1 MKYWIAIACVG
12 LIFPGIS
19 TAQEYT
25 DIELMEAFDLQRKSV
40 QDLNRGVATRGLTR
54 QLEPITADNVD
65 EPITDITDAPKAL
78 SADSTTETV
87 SVGAAPSTTDTQPA
101 SDGPIAL
108 VETEDGTAIPKVIE
122 HLVFDSPVNIRVA
135 FGYDSAVLT
144 EDQQP
149 KLIQMCRVIKGGD
162 IKLFRIV
169 GHTDASG
176 PDNYNER
183 LSLFRAKEVK
193 RFLIETCGLPSER
206 FEAIGLGERFLY
218 DKDDPR
224 NGLNRRVEFQALS

>member
-1 MKYWIAIACVG
+1 MKYWKCIAFVG
-12 LIFPGIS
+12 FIFPGFS
-19 TAQEYT
+19 SADDYS
-25 DIELMEAFDLQRKSV
+25 DLELMEAFELQRKSV
-40 QDLNRGVATRGLTR
+40 VDLQQGVATRGLTR
-54 QLEPITADNVD
+54 SLEAITADN
-65 EPITDITDAPKAL
+65 IDAPISAVTEAPQPL
-78 SADSTTETV
+78 SSDDSTETV
-87 SVGAAPSTTDTQPA
+87 SVGSAPSSNDSQPA

-108 VETEDGTAIPKVIE
+108 VETEDGDAIPKVIE

-135 FGYDSAVLT
+135 FAYDSAVLS

-176 PDNYNER
+176 PDSYNER

-193 RFLIETCGLPSER
+193 RFLTNKCGIPAGR
-206 FEAIGLGERFLY
+206 FEAIGLGERYLY
-218 DKDDPR
+218 DEVDPS

>member
-1 MKYWIAIACVG
+1 MKFLIAFAIAG
-12 LIFPGIS
+12 LVCPSVSI
-19 TAQEYT
+19 AEEYT
-25 DIELMEAFDLQRKSV
+25 DIELMEAFDMQRQNV
-40 QDLNRGVATRGLTR
+40 QKLRKGQATRGLTR
-54 QLEPITADNVD
+54 ELQPITADNVD
-65 EPITDITDAPKAL
+65 EPITALTDAPKPLAN
-78 SADSTTETV
+78 DSSTETV
-87 SVGAAPSTTDTQPA
+87 TLGVSPSATDTRPTV
-101 SDGPIAL
+101 DGPTAL
-108 VETEDGTAIPKVIE
+108 VEAEDGDAIPKVIE
-122 HLVFDSPVNIRVA
+122 HLVFDSPVNIRVT
-135 FGYDSAVLT
+135 FGYDSAVLS

-193 RFLIETCGLPSER
+193 RFLIESCGLPSDR

-218 DKDDPR
+218 DKDNPR